1 VVVVWLVC
9 PLCHLRGYQG
19 DQRHHIKDC
28 WREEAQQIYQ
38 ESQDIWKGIHKARA
52 FEKFSCCTWCEI
64 PQAICEKWQ
73 QKEEQG
79 WWEEVEGG
87 RCQYDGILVE
97 GMVTMLQVGEDGV
110 DEEVFQ
116 WMEDDGV
123 NVKDQQEVFKW
134 FGRRVEWGGIEATKM
149 VQVFHRLARIHNV

>member
-1 VVVVWLVC
+1 
-9 PLCHLRGYQG
+9 
-19 DQRHHIKDC
+19 
-28 WREEAQQIYQ
+28 
-38 ESQDIWKGIHKARA
+38 
-52 FEKFSCCTWCEI
+52 
-64 PQAICEKWQ
+64 
-73 QKEEQG
+73 
-79 WWEEVEGG
+79 
-87 RCQYDGILVE
+87 
-97 GMVTMLQVGEDGV
+97 MVTMLQVGEDGV